1 MIPPSTQSQVLLGG
15 TQNIE
20 AISSEEFVCSSEKLF
35 PQSDFQNI
43 SGIIMD
49 LKFSLG
55 IPKLRIKKT
64 HCSITLGFALYLNL
78 LGPP

>member
-1 MIPPSTQSQVLLGG
+1 MISTSTPSQVLIGG
-15 TQNIE
+15 TQNVGV
-20 AISSEEFVCSSEKLF
+20 ISSEEFICSSEKLF
-35 PQSDFQNI
+35 PHSDFQNI
-43 SGIIMD
+43 SEIIMD
-49 LKFSLG
+49 LKFSLE